1 MYVSPLV
8 FVRRGDAMRAGAFN
22 GPAASFAG
30 DLVKDQDGTNLTTT
44 LLPSCDNWLRRSEC
58 RCESQDIR
66 TSHSLLRF
74 IVLLARCGNFTKNLL
89 TYEEDFCISLRPSGW
104 GFLPRAPGSRTSR
117 QPHQFHLVRQVARYG
132 GIPGGER
139 GRGGCL
145 GLWRG
150 ERAQAAAHPG
160 ARTGGAEAS
169 AA

>member
-44 LLPSCDNWLRRSEC
+44 LLPSRDNWLRRSEC

-117 QPHQFHLVRQVARYG
+117 QPHQFHLVLQGYNPMAIFFVCPAWSGLLDGGGSGRPGRNGDPDQCMEPRAR
-132 GIPGGER
+132 
-139 GRGGCL
+139 
-145 GLWRG
+145 
-150 ERAQAAAHPG
+150 
-160 ARTGGAEAS
+160 
-169 AA
+169 